1 MMTRL
6 RSHNSWY
13 CLLGMTLFV
22 QAVCGFSSAS
32 AATDEETFTALD
44 LNQDGVL
51 SGLEVTIALPFDAD
65 KDGEVTKDEYLAGSQ
80 LARQQFLALDDDA
93 LFKERDSNEDDTL
106 SGKETS
112 GFQQYDAD
120 NDTEVTRAEF
130 ETGRAT
136 DRAQQA
142 GPSPEELARQA
153 QEKFQQLDINVD
165 GRLSGKELAG
175 YENLDA
181 NGDRR
186 VSEKEFLAGFVPV
199 PPAEP
204 GAAAPPP
211 IVFLKMIQ
219 SGDPSAFLKMS
230 DPEFAQDIDSPVLA
244 FVLKDLAN
252 ALGAF
257 DPAAQEV
264 PKQEEQTVVEG
275 QPPYTFF
282 TGPLKFKDGTADG
295 SLVVAQNRIMGF
307 QIQSPVLDT
316 VTDRLYLA
324 LMDDKVF
331 GKSTAEFY
339 TPRCEAFVRLVLKGG
354 DEKAFAT
361 FHPEVQKQVGR
372 EAFQNVFETFRTNCG
387 SFKGFELES
396 MRVEFDANMKGES
409 YQLGHFVRGSKE
421 NYMATTTFQF
431 IGLKAHFTGFAVKPA
446 TEEESNRPPAPS
458 NVGGFT
464 WVKVPAV
471 AEGITFEMPGQP
483 ERTQDG
489 QTKRVTYNYEPA
501 DKLSIWN
508 VFIDTAEDNLE
519 ERAKELFD
527 YMEKAVVTNTEGELV
542 DSDEANAGN
551 HPGRIHCVKVKT
563 GVFVVERIVIV
574 GSRIYHFQVTTSEQ
588 DKTAREAVVNH
599 FFDSVEVLETDDDV
613 PAAPTPPPSVAP
625 PEPPGGSPKRP
636 LPKPPLP

>member
-1 MMTRL
+1 MMTPL
-6 RSHNSWY
+6 RSRNSWC
-13 CLLGMTLFV
+13 CLIGMTLFV
-22 QAVCGFSSAS
+22 QAVCGPSITYAAS
-32 AATDEETFTALD
+32 DDELFTALD
-44 LNQDGVL
+44 VNQDGVL
-51 SGLEVTIALPFDAD
+51 SGIEATMARQYDVD
-65 KDGEVTKDEYLAGSQ
+65 KDGEVTKDEYLAGSL

-106 SGKETS
+106 SGKEIS
-112 GFQQYDAD
+112 GLQQYDAD
-120 NDTEVTRAEF
+120 NDGEVTRTEF

-136 DRAQQA
+136 DRAQLA

-153 QEKFQQLDINVD
+153 QEKFQELDMNVD

-175 YENLDA
+175 YEKLDA

-204 GAAAPPP
+204 GAGTPPP
-211 IVFLKMIQ
+211 IVFIEMIQ
-219 SGDPSAFLKMS
+219 TADPTAFLKMS
-230 DPEFAQDIDSPVLA
+230 DPEFAQDIDPPVLA
-244 FVLKDLAN
+244 FVLRTLTTT
-252 ALGAF
+252 LGTF

-282 TGPLKFKDGTADG
+282 NGPLKFKDGTADG

-316 VTDRLYLA
+316 VTDRLYQA
-324 LMDDKVF
+324 LMDDKAF

-361 FHPEVQKQVGR
+361 FHPEVQKQVGQ

-409 YQLGHFVRGSKE
+409 YQLTHFVRGSKE

-431 IGLKAHFTGFAVKPA
+431 IGLNAHFTGFAVKPA
-446 TEEESNRPPAPS
+446 TEEESNRPLAPS

-471 AEGITFEMPGQP
+471 AEGIAFEMPGQP
-483 ERTQDG
+483 ERTQDE
-489 QTKRVTYNYEPA
+489 QTQRITYNFEPA

-599 FFDSVEVLETDDDV
+599 FFDSVQVLETDDDV
-613 PAAPTPPPSVAP
+613 PAAPTPPVAP
-625 PEPPGGSPKRP
+625 PEPDGGSPVPKPR
-636 LPKPPLP
+636 LPKPPVP